1 MADNNLIIFDNLVS
15 GYGKKV
21 IINGLSISIRR
32 GAITTLI
39 GRNGVGKTTL
49 LNTLMGLI
57 TPISGNIFYDNQE
70 IVSKTPNLL
79 VEMGIA
85 YVPQSKSVFPHM
97 TVLEHLEIGAC
108 ILRNSKKMASTLEFV
123 FSLFPKLK
131 ERSEQ
136 RAGTL
141 SGGERQ
147 MLSIGR
153 ALMSKPK
160 LLLMDEP
167 SFGLAPIMV
176 DTVFDSIGNISREN
190 VTIFLVEQNAKKA
203 LANSDFCF
211 VMDMGRIVR
220 NGYSREMLYD
230 EEIKKAYL
238 GGGKA

>member
-1 MADNNLIIFDNLVS
+1 MADSDLIIFDNLVS

-21 IINGLSISIRR
+21 IINGLSISISR

-57 TPISGNIFYDNQE
+57 TPISGNIYYDNRV
-70 IVSKTPNLL
+70 IVSKKPNKL

-85 YVPQSKSVFPHM
+85 YVPQGKSVFPHM

-108 ILRNSKKMASTLEFV
+108 ILHNAEKRASILEFV

-131 ERSEQ
+131 ERGEQ

-176 DTVFDSIGNISREN
+176 DTVFESIGNISREN

-220 NGYSREMLYD
+220 HGNSREMLYD